1 MGQTLTYGVYLPDE
15 GERNCYNGLA
25 SNWSILDGAVGTVAA
40 NTAALA
46 GKAPLVHT
54 HTKSDITDFPAY
66 GTTAG
71 TICEGNDSRLSDAR
85 TPVAHTHTKSDVT
98 DLLNSNFIPSANN
111 AYDLG
116 SSSYQ
121 WNNLYAK
128 NYYYK
133 GVAWGLDQA
142 NVWNTYQTIKGYYLG
157 NEQSTNGRTCLYLTS
172 NRDTVGQS
180 GIYITKFRQNRAQGA
195 MGPADLQF
203 ISFDVLE
210 NSIRT
215 NGALQLNI
223 TDWNEDGDVP
233 SGAVLFSN
241 LSNAQLG
248 SPLAPWKTLNG
259 VNPGA
264 LSLPATATA
273 DVSGDIVPPS
283 GESSI
288 NLSGSANKYTPS
300 NNGWLT
306 LAINNASGNCIIA
319 RQNTSSRDTLNYM
332 QGYAPGQTNIY
343 LTIPVLAGVTYYIFL
358 YATSFVMARF
368 ALCQGNV

>member
-1 MGQTLTYGVYLPDE
+1 MGQTLTHGVYLPDE
-15 GERNCYNGLA
+15 GERNCYSGLA
-25 SNWSILDGAVGTVAA
+25 ANWQILDNSVGTVAEH
-40 NTAALA
+40 TSALA

-66 GTTAG
+66 GNAAG

-85 TPVAHTHTKSDVT
+85 PPVAHTHTKSDIT
-98 DLLNSNFIPSANN
+98 DLFNSANTWGGTNSFNIGNLEVQTEYTLGTLPQAESAVALFTGRATDNNFVTNINFYQNPTRGTGLRFTIRNKWDNNGYSTTGTTRN
-111 AYDLG
+111 AHIEFLQNIDKTAYLQWQGYINNSLYPLANNTYDLG
-116 SSSYQ
+116 
-121 WNNLYAK
+121 
-128 NYYYK
+128 
-133 GVAWGLDQA
+133 
-142 NVWNTYQTIKGYYLG
+142 T
-157 NEQSTNGRTCLYLTS
+157 STN
-172 NRDTVGQS
+172 
-180 GIYITKFRQNRAQGA
+180 K
-195 MGPADLQF
+195 
-203 ISFDVLE
+203 
-210 NSIRT
+210 
-215 NGALQLNI
+215 
-223 TDWNEDGDVP
+223 
-233 SGAVLFSN
+233 
-241 LSNAQLG
+241 
-248 SPLAPWKTLNG
+248 WKSLNG
-259 VNPGA
+259 INPGA
-264 LSLPATATA
+264 LSLPSTATA

-319 RQNTSSRDTLNYM
+319 RQNTSARDTLNYM